1 MGMVTLGGQA
11 RDLRYPWKTIR
22 RLHAEAGINL
32 LKMEET
38 DFTDPAKMSAIIW
51 AGLLADS
58 PALTVTEV
66 DEWITLGLLKTLA
79 EAVAEAMQAALQ
91 GDSPPNP

>member
-1 MGMVTLGGQA
+1 MHVQLGGQQ
-11 RDLRYPWKTIR
+11 RELRYPWKTIR

-51 AGLLADS
+51 AGLLWEA
-58 PALTVTEV
+58 PALTVEQV
-66 DEWITLGLLKTLA
+66 DEWITLGSLKTLA
-79 EAVAEAMQAALQ
+79 EAVADAMRSALQ
-91 GDSPPNP
+91 GDPPPNP